1 MAKAE
6 GRMIYDGKV
15 EGSAI
20 EGDLGLISTK
30 SQSGQGEWPNCFGG
44 GDESLEPPNPPLSP
58 PYGEKKCTCGKH
70 TMFWLRAPKEVWSD
84 SELVLV
90 RIFEEG

>member
-1 MAKAE
+1 MAKPK
-6 GRMIYDGKV
+6 GRMIYDGKI
-15 EGSAI
+15 EGSTI
-20 EGDLGLISTK
+20 EGDLGPIATK
-30 SQSGQGEWPNCFGG
+30 SQSGQGEWPSCFGS
-44 GDESLEPPNPPLSP
+44 ESLEPPNPPLS

-70 TMFWLRAPKEVWSD
+70 TMFWLRAPKEVWPG